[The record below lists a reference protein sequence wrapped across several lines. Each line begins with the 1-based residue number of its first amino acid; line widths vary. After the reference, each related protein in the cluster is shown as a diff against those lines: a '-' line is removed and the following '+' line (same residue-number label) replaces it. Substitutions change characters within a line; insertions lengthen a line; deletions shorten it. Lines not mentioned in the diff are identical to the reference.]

1 MEKIRLGRTNIMAT
15 RLGFG
20 GIPIQTVDRQQALET
35 VRHCFDRG
43 LNFYD
48 TAQAYTVSED
58 IIGEALEGVREQVY
72 IATKSGGKDVAT
84 VEKHLRASLEALR
97 TDYIDIYQLH
107 NVVGDDVLA
116 KLMAPGGVLDFVKEQ
131 QEKGVIRH
139 IGITSHRL
147 DTILKALKTDE
158 FATIQFPFNYIEN
171 DAGKELFPLARQM
184 DVGILVM
191 KPIAGGA
198 MTHPAAC
205 IKWILSQSADVIIPG
220 METPEL
226 VDKNIIAAAAGNPT
240 EEDLHNLEALAK
252 ELGPVFCRRCGYCL
266 PCPNDI
272 PVNFIASA
280 ELFFNRSG
288 WHKLNDR
295 HVEGFQRGI
304 SCVTCGLCEKR
315 CPYELPLTKLVPRY
329 SGRLLEKA
337 RELGVYKG

>member
-20 GIPIQTVDRQQALET
+20 GIPIQTVSREQALET
-35 VRHCFDRG
+35 VRYCYDKG
-43 LNFYD
+43 INFYD

-58 IIGEALEGVREQVY
+58 IMGEALEGVRDKVY
-72 IATKSGGKDVAT
+72 IATKSGGRDVAT
-84 VEKHLRASLEALR
+84 VEKHLKASLEALR

-107 NVVGDDVLA
+107 NVVGDEVLEKVMA
-116 KLMAPGGVLDFVKEQ
+116 KGGVLDFVKEKQ
-131 QEKGVIRH
+131 KEGVIRH

-171 DAGKELFPLARQM
+171 DAAKELFPLARKM
-184 DVGILVM
+184 NVGSLVM

-205 IKWILSQSADVIIPG
+205 IRWILSQPADVIIPG
-220 METPEL
+220 MERPEL
-226 VDKNIIAAAAGNPT
+226 VDKNWDAVMAGPPT
-240 EEDLHNLEALAK
+240 EEDLANLEQLAK

-266 PCPNDI
+266 PCPHDI

-288 WHKLNDR
+288 WHKLNEK
-295 HVEGFQRGI
+295 HVEGFTRGTN
-304 SCVTCGLCEKR
+304 CAQCGECADR
-315 CPYELPLTKLVPRY
+315 CPYELPLTEMVPRY
-329 SGRLLEKA
+329 SARLLEKA
-337 RELGVYKG
+337 KELGVHK